1 MKQRMAN
8 LFEHLIVVSPDDL
21 DNMNHVNNVIY
32 LRYAQEVAEAHWLA
46 KGTDDIRNRF
56 SWVVLRHEIDYLTP
70 AVLGHHILG
79 KTWVEDPEGPKI
91 VRNVELFNV
100 TLNKLSARVKTTWCL
115 LDSASLR
122 PKRIEG
128 EMIDFFK

>member
-1 MKQRMAN
+1 MVNVFHRSIFVKQ
-8 LFEHLIVVSPDDL
+8 EDI

-46 KGTDDIRNRF
+46 KGTEAMRKRF
-56 SWVVLRHEIDYLTP
+56 LWVVLRHEIDYLTP
-70 AVLGHHILG
+70 AALGHELLG
-79 KTWVEDPEGPKI
+79 KTWVDDPEGPKI

-100 TLNKLSARVKTTWCL
+100 TLNKVSARVKTTWCL
-115 LDSASLR
+115 LDATSLR